1 MKKIKTTLLLLP
13 VLFLAAA
20 CGEDT
25 EMNTYPARSDE
36 AFFAATQYSYAVSGD
51 MEDAYT
57 VTVYRANPAG
67 NESVPVSIAVE
78 DETLASVFSAAATV
92 EFTARN
98 ISSMF
103 KVSFDRSKLEI
114 GKEVLVDINVAPT
127 ELPYATTCT
136 LSVMRDYTW
145 VKYATGT
152 YDSGLL
158 PNFFGQ
164 AVSWEQDLEEAQEK
178 PGLFRLPDWY
188 HNAGTSYTSAGYHL
202 QFTWDGGA
210 AVVFSAPADEYGCV
224 MIDSGFEHPSYGMVS
239 LYIDSAPEYTGYD
252 ADTKTF
258 TFNYAG
264 LVSAGQLTDWIDDT
278 FTLSAVSGDGE

>member
-67 NESVPVSIAVE
+67 NVSVPVSIAVE
-78 DETLASVFSAAATV
+78 DETLASVFSAPATV
-92 EFTARN
+92 EFTDGN

-152 YDSGLL
+152 YISDFLSWWFEEEISWPQDIEVAEEKSDLYRL
-158 PNFFGQ
+158 PN
-164 AVSWEQDLEEAQEK
+164 
-178 PGLFRLPDWY
+178 WY
-188 HNAGTSYTSAGYHL
+188 SESDTGNHL
-202 QFTWDGGA
+202 QFTWDGSAEIGFLGSVDEKGRVEFPSGYVNSTYGPMSLCIYDGA
-210 AVVFSAPADEYGCV
+210 D
-224 MIDSGFEHPSYGMVS
+224 
-239 LYIDSAPEYTGYD
+239 TNYD
-252 ADTKTF
+252 ADSKTF
-258 TFNYAG
+258 TFSCDCVFQGAALNG
-264 LVSAGQLTDWIDDT
+264 CVDT
-278 FTLSAVSGDGE
+278 FTLAADSGDGE